1 MPHTSRRIKTQCA
14 SCSLKELCLPVG
26 LQSVDFEKLD
36 GVIKQSRRLRK
47 GDYLYHSGENFQS
60 IYAVRTG
67 FFKTL
72 VSLSDGRD
80 QVTGFFMSGELL
92 GMDGIDNHAYT
103 NNAVALEDS
112 EVCELPFNRLDELA
126 QFIPSLNLHFFRLM
140 SREIIRDQNVM
151 MMLGNMNAEER
162 LSTFLINLSQRLAAR
177 GFAANDFVLR
187 MSREEIGSYLGLKLE
202 TVSRTLSRL
211 HHDGIVSVEHKH
223 IRILQPQALRQM
235 RSQSFSKA
243 CSES

>member
-60 IYAVRTG
+60 IYAIRTG

-112 EVCELPFNRLDELA
+112 EVCELP
-126 QFIPSLNLHFFRLM
+126 
-140 SREIIRDQNVM
+140 
-151 MMLGNMNAEER
+151 
-162 LSTFLINLSQRLAAR
+162 LIVWTN
-177 GFAANDFVLR
+177 
-187 MSREEIGSYLGLKLE
+187 
-202 TVSRTLSRL
+202 
-211 HHDGIVSVEHKH
+211 
-223 IRILQPQALRQM
+223 
-235 RSQSFSKA
+235 
-243 CSES
+243 